1 MKIDLRNLIN
11 SRRSAEENARRLA
24 EQIST
29 DLAATRKRMS
39 EVAGLIENAKA
50 APADRKTVEQRAT
63 RLVDDALASL
73 RSRAGLLDHLCA
85 PADRFSENVT
95 AVAAEGLTSF
105 EMAALAGRDSL
116 ITSLVREAEAAGSDV
131 GPALTESA
139 REKLIAKL
147 QGEARGL
154 AAGEELLLRSLELTG
169 AVAPRRADADPEI
182 LGAEDETLTLL
193 ADGEA

>member
-1 MKIDLRNLIN
+1 
-11 SRRSAEENARRLA
+11 
-24 EQIST
+24 
-29 DLAATRKRMS
+29 MS